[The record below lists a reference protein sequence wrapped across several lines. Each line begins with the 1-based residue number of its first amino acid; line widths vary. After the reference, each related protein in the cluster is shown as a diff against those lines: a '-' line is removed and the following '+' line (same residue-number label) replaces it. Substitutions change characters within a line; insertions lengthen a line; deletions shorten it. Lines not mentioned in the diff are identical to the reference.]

1 MSNHKTTIKI
11 DGNKLRRLLES
22 TTSKT
27 LYEVAVESGYSRN
40 VIVNAVRQG
49 YASSAVQNIARLY
62 GITPDMYKAKDPEPK
77 KEPAQIS
84 IDDIGDIKR
93 EELKELI
100 KDVFNEI
107 IFNCEIVIQS
117 DKVKG
122 NRLFLQERG
131 AYKDM
136 EV

>member
-11 DGNKLRRLLES
+11 DGDKLRSLLES

-84 IDDIGDIKR
+84 IDDIEAIKR
-93 EELKELI
+93 DELKALI
-100 KDVFNEI
+100 KEALIEVVNAQEFRTRFDPHRQIFEI
-107 IFNCEIVIQS
+107 YS
-117 DKVKG
+117 RVK
-122 NRLFLQERG
+122 E
-131 AYKDM
+131 D
-136 EV
+136 